1 MGKEGQSRLHLF
13 GLIIVILIAGNLRS
27 PITAVSPVLSEIMAV
42 LNLTNVQGS
51 LLTSIPLLVFASCS
65 MLVSK
70 IGARTNIL
78 YNLMLSVVLMLIGL
92 YLRVL
97 GNVTM
102 LYVGSLLIG
111 LGICIGNVMTPA
123 YIKKV
128 FPDRIGLMTGVF
140 SVTINVFAALAA
152 GFSIAIGEW
161 TQLGWQGSLGIWL
174 VWSIPALLVVGI
186 EMFSARNR
194 RVQEK
199 TAETEKARFNVFRSR
214 QAWNISVFMGIQSL
228 VYFCVIAMLPT
239 VLVDYGMEE
248 SKTGLVLSVFQL
260 IMAPIVFICP
270 VVAAKMKDQK
280 LLVSL
285 TGAFMLIGLVM
296 LLIFKAEF
304 IYLSVILVG
313 ISTGLAFSLS
323 ILFFSLR
330 SRTTSGTIKVSGHA
344 QSVGYLI
351 AAFGPPIF
359 GMLHDWDSSWNISFY
374 FLMLMAVIMTFFGIG
389 AAKRRFVEDY

>member
-1 MGKEGQSRLHLF
+1 MSKEGQSRLHIF

-27 PITAVSPVLSEIMAV
+27 PITAVSPVLSEIMAA

-65 MLVSK
+65 ILVSK
-70 IGARTNIL
+70 IGARANIL
-78 YNLMLSVVLMLIGL
+78 NNLMLSVVLMLIGL

-111 LGICIGNVMTPA
+111 LGICIGNVMTPP

-128 FPDRIGLMTGVF
+128 FPNRIGLVTGVF
-140 SVTINVFAALAA
+140 SVTMNVFAALAA

-161 TQLGWQGSLGIWL
+161 TLLGWQGSLGIWM

-186 EMFSARNR
+186 EMFSGRNR
-194 RVQEK
+194 SVQEK
-199 TAETEKARFNVFRSR
+199 TAKTGQAHFNVIRSK

-239 VLVDYGMEE
+239 VLIEYGMDE
-248 SKTGLVLSVFQL
+248 SKAGFVLLVFQL

-270 VVAAKMKDQK
+270 IIAAKMKEQK
-280 LLVSL
+280 LLVYF
-285 TGAFMLIGLVM
+285 TGAFMLAGLLM
-296 LLIFKAEF
+296 LSIFKTEY

-330 SRTTSGTIKVSGHA
+330 SRTASGTVKVSGHA

-359 GMLHDWDSSWNISFY
+359 GMLHDWDSTWNMSFY
-374 FLMLMAVIMTFFGIG
+374 FLMLMAVVMVLFGRG
-389 AAKRRFVEDY
+389 AAKARFIQDY